1 MDILV
6 TRRLSLRPPIAYDA
20 DDIALWLAN
29 PTVARMLARV
39 PQPYHRRDAADWIGS
54 VRQGDDD
61 VFTIHRERLIGVASI
76 EYGLGHAEL
85 GYWLGAPW
93 QGRGFMT
100 EALGA
105 LLAHV
110 FEKRDLSE
118 IRSSAFAGNRAS
130 LRVQEKLGFAIT
142 GTADIWSVP
151 RQAMVGAVTTRLTRA
166 AFFAARSIQA
176 EAA

>member
-20 DDIALWLAN
+20 DDIAQWLAN
-29 PTVARMLARV
+29 PAVARMLARV
-39 PQPYHRRDAADWIGS
+39 PQPYHRRDAMDWIDSLNGA
-54 VRQGDDD
+54 DDD
-61 VFTIHRERLIGVASI
+61 VFTVHRERLIGIASV
-76 EYGLGHAEL
+76 EYGKGHAEL

-93 QGRGFMT
+93 HGKGFMT
-100 EALGA
+100 EALCA

-110 FEKRDLSE
+110 FEKRGIGE

-130 LRVQEKLGFAIT
+130 LRVQEKLGFIVA
-142 GTADIWSVP
+142 GTTDIWSVP
-151 RQAMVGAVTTRLTRA
+151 RQAMVCAITTRLSRE
-166 AFFAARSIQA
+166 AFYAARSVQA